1 MINTPYA
8 GSWFMAS
15 TESYVARLIADA
27 GGDYIYKKNTS
38 NRSLPIDLEEAYML
52 TAQAD
57 MWLNA
62 GSAAS
67 LGELKSQFPKFANTR
82 CVRNGAVYN
91 CNKRLNVAGGNDY
104 WESGVVQP
112 DVVLHD
118 LIAIMHPE
126 ALDENDRELHYYQ
139 RLE

>member
-1 MINTPYA
+1 
-8 GSWFMAS
+8 
-15 TESYVARLIADA
+15 
-27 GGDYIYKKNTS
+27 
-38 NRSLPIDLEEAYML
+38 ML

-67 LGELKSQFPKFANTR
+67 LGELKSQFPKFTNTR

-126 ALDENDRELHYYQ
+126 VLDENDRELHYYQ
-139 RLE
+139 HLE

>member
-1 MINTPYA
+1 M
-8 GSWFMAS
+8 
-15 TESYVARLIADA
+15 
-27 GGDYIYKKNTS
+27 YK
-38 NRSLPIDLEEAYML
+38 R
-52 TAQAD
+52 Q
-57 MWLNA
+57 
-62 GSAAS
+62 
-67 LGELKSQFPKFANTR
+67 
-82 CVRNGAVYN
+82 VYN

-126 ALDENDRELHYYQ
+126 VLDENDRELHYYQ